1 MDFWGQ
7 TNLTMARSTSPA
19 SLVLLGC
26 RGEAY
31 DITLEEDQ
39 NQSRAWDPVPV
50 RGLDVDSRGRA
61 QTGAASSLSTPSS
74 RSPFSSPSPSSPSSP
89 RSLGSPGSPRSP
101 RSLAPLTLTLNVHIV
116 DPAAELAGFPLYVG
130 EGSQTFRWLSLAI
143 AQRHRQMS
151 APSGRVRQ
159 RESIAS
165 LPGQLALACMPSGA
179 SLDKAVLD
187 RTVGDVAGDPTGAA
201 DGHARLRN
209 SVEPDMTISSVLRPG
224 EDVWVTLNKDT
235 GRVSRWH
242 TRYFQSPRKVP
253 RFRAIGESES
263 STGNKGGR
271 TGGARRK
278 GAGAGAAG
286 SKGSRSGGGGGA
298 GSSGSTEGD
307 RSGGKWKLSRSVWSA
322 RVRQADSKAMY
333 DTANAHEA
341 ALAAD
346 LFHCDRV
353 AKLARS
359 GPVYE
364 SIQAALTKWYR
375 AIREIY
381 RLVCCLR
388 STGGHFALS
397 SIGFATFCAAAGL
410 AGGEG
415 GEQGGG
421 GEGGGE
427 SEVLQDKGKGKDR
440 GQGKGKG
447 KGKGEG
453 KAAAVVV
460 SDLDRIFITVNVQT
474 SKKNINN
481 PKAASRFEFVEAI
494 VRMSKLKYVWNTRA
508 PRKSSGVLRILYV
521 ACMYSL
527 VYGMLLE

>member
-1 MDFWGQ
+1 
-7 TNLTMARSTSPA
+7 
-19 SLVLLGC
+19 
-26 RGEAY
+26 
-31 DITLEEDQ
+31 
-39 NQSRAWDPVPV
+39 
-50 RGLDVDSRGRA
+50 
-61 QTGAASSLSTPSS
+61 
-74 RSPFSSPSPSSPSSP
+74 
-89 RSLGSPGSPRSP
+89 
-101 RSLAPLTLTLNVHIV
+101 VHIV

-209 SVEPDMTISSVLRPG
+209 SVGPDMTISSVLRPG

-263 STGNKGGR
+263 STGNGNGKGKAGR
-271 TGGARRK
+271 MGGARRK

-286 SKGSRSGGGGGA
+286 LKGSRSGGGGGA
-298 GSSGSTEGD
+298 GSSGSTAGD

-364 SIQAALTKWYR
+364 SIQAVLTKWYR

-410 AGGEG
+410 ADGEG

-427 SEVLQDKGKGKDR
+427 SEVLRGKGKGKDR
-440 GQGKGKG
+440 GQGKKKR

-453 KAAAVVV
+453 KAAAGV

-494 VRMSKLKYVWNTRA
+494 VRMSKLKYVWNTHVRGRRGNR
-508 PRKSSGVLRILYV
+508 RKSSGSRCSVFCMLRVLARVLYV
-521 ACMYSL
+521 
-527 VYGMLLE
+527 VGGKHFVF